1 MLKNAGSNH
10 QFNKSNQFNIPKVS
24 RLSFLVPLAFFFFGG
39 GNGEAKTLV
48 SVAIK
53 MAISLSAYYSY
64 SILSRCTEKA
74 VQVVRIMSET
84 RMRKIHNNLGILRK
98 IVSYQKKRKKLQS
111 TFGIN
116 S

>member
-1 MLKNAGSNH
+1 
-10 QFNKSNQFNIPKVS
+10 
-24 RLSFLVPLAFFFFGG
+24 
-39 GNGEAKTLV
+39 
-48 SVAIK
+48 

-98 IVSYQKKRKKLQS
+98 IVSYQKKEKNFNLHLGSTPRKKKIESLIQE
-111 TFGIN
+111 
-116 S
+116 